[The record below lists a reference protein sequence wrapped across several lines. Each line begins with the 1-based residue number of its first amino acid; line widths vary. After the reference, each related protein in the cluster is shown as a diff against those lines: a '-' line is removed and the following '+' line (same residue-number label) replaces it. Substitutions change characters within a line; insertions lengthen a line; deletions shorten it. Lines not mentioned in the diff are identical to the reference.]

1 MRILIEVIGERIKI
15 MQAVESILKNDARG
29 AGVSLPGAVGS
40 VGRGLKRVFGC
51 WHMEMGRPQ
60 TQGEETYR
68 ACLGCGARRRFD
80 PESWQ
85 MSGQF
90 YYHQPEPRELYTV
103 EASAARPV
111 RRRPA
116 LLKVAA

>member
-1 MRILIEVIGERIKI
+1 MMR
-15 MQAVESILKNDARG
+15 AVESGLKNNASG
-29 AGVSLPGAVGS
+29 AGFSLAWAVGS
-40 VGRGLKRVFGC
+40 VGRGLKSVFGC
-51 WHMEMGRPQ
+51 WHTEMGRPQ

-85 MSGQF
+85 MSGEF
-90 YYHQPEPRELYTV
+90 YFHQPATGELYAR
-103 EASAARPV
+103 EASAARPLK
-111 RRRPA
+111 RRPA

>member
-1 MRILIEVIGERIKI
+1 M
-15 MQAVESILKNDARG
+15 MQAVQSILKDDARG
-29 AGVSLPGAVGS
+29 ARVSLPGA

-68 ACLGCGARRRFD
+68 ACLSCGARRSFD

-85 MSGQF
+85 MKGGF
-90 YYHQPEPRELYTV
+90 YYQRPTPSEIYTI
-103 EASAARPV
+103 ENGAARV
-111 RRRPA
+111 VKRRPN

>member
-1 MRILIEVIGERIKI
+1 
-15 MQAVESILKNDARG
+15 MQAVESISKSRVSG
-29 AGVSLPGAVGS
+29 AGFSLSGAVRS
-40 VGRGLKRVFGC
+40 VGQGLRSVFGC

-80 PESWQ
+80 PESWR
-85 MSGQF
+85 MFGEF
-90 YYHQPEPRELYTV
+90 YFHQPAPGELYAM
-103 EASAARPV
+103 EASATRPV
-111 RRRPA
+111 KRLPA